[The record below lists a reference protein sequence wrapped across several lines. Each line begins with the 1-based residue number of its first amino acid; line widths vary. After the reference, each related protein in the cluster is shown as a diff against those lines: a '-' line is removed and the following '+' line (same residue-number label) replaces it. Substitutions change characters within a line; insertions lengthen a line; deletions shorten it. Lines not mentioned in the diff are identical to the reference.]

1 MPGMRCLPELLDGGG
16 RGWRSLVQATVIAL
30 SYPSEL
36 KDKTDPKAED
46 ITLSQQKMEN
56 ASWPKASLLAFFFL

>member
-1 MPGMRCLPELLDGGG
+1 MPGMRYLPELLDGGG

-46 ITLSQQKMEN
+46 ITLPQQKVEN
-56 ASWPKASLLAFFFL
+56 ASWPKASLLAF